1 MARPET
7 EPKTPLG
14 ARLRDCRRQLGD
26 PDRDEF
32 ARSLGVSKSAL
43 ASYERGESEP
53 TVSVLRVYSEKYG
66 IDLGWLVTGAGEM
79 LADVS
84 KQPKPTRQVDLGMV
98 DKLSRIVVV
107 EFKHAGQR
115 LPDEKIGV
123 EAARLYNE
131 LTALVSDLGD
141 QEEVD
146 AFLPQVRYA
155 LKKRLSEAAN
165 EPGTGKRS
173 AS

>member
-14 ARLRDCRRQLGD
+14 ARLRECRKQLGD
-26 PDRDEF
+26 PDREEF
-32 ARSLGVSKSAL
+32 ARSLGVSKSSL

-53 TVSVLRVYSEKYG
+53 TASALRVYSEKYG
-66 IDLGWLVTGAGEM
+66 IDLAWLVTGAGEM
-79 LADVS
+79 FADREKAS
-84 KQPKPTRQVDLGMV
+84 KSAPQFDLTYV

-107 EFKHAGQR
+107 EFKNAGQR
-115 LPDEKIGV
+115 LPEEKIGV

-131 LTALVSDLGD
+131 LALLVADLNNE
-141 QEEVD
+141 EEVD

-155 LKKRLSEAAN
+155 LKKRLTEASG
-165 EPGTGKRS
+165 EPGSGKRS
-173 AS
+173 A